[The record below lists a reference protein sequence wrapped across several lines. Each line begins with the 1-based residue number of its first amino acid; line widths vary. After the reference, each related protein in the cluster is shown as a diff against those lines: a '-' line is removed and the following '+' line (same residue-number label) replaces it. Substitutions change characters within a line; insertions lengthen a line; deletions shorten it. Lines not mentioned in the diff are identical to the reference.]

1 MKDGCR
7 KLLQCRYHGWTY
19 TLDGK
24 LQNAPRMSREMDF
37 DRDDLSLVPVA
48 VDTWRGFV
56 FVNPGRRRRP
66 RLLDVHPALEPL
78 AVERNLGFADWKFRT
93 HWVYP
98 IEANWKVFVENATE
112 CYHCPTVHTK
122 SFSDAFITDANVYE
136 LVETGGLLCQF
147 TPYNARRANTR
158 WGGQTGDGFRFI
170 YLWPTSF
177 WAQDDQ
183 VAFTGMIV
191 PTGVESCAF
200 HADVYSHP
208 QADETFVADWMEM
221 YDKTFEEDAD
231 VVRVQQA
238 GPALADDPVRPAAAE
253 EREPDPALP
262 PARLRRARERRLRGR
277 TPNRGSDPIV
287 PSQQPGFLVASPDPT
302 AAPREPRP

>member
-1 MKDGCR
+1 
-7 KLLQCRYHGWTY
+7 
-19 TLDGK
+19 
-24 LQNAPRMSREMDF
+24 MSREMDF
-37 DRDDLSLVPVA
+37 DRDELSLVPVA

-56 FVNPGRRRRP
+56 FVNPDVARRAAARRAPGARAARGRAQP
-66 RLLDVHPALEPL
+66 RLRRLEVP
-78 AVERNLGFADWKFRT
+78 RRT
-93 HWVYP
+93 GSIP

-122 SFSDAFITDANVYE
+122 SFSDAFVTDANVYE

-191 PTGVESCAF
+191 PTGVESCEF

-208 QADETFVADWMEM
+208 RGRR
-221 YDKTFEEDAD
+221 D
-231 VVRVQQA
+231 VRRRLDGDVRQ
-238 GPALADDPVRPAAAE
+238 DVRGG
-253 EREPDPALP
+253 R
-262 PARLRRARERRLRGR
+262 RRRARPAGRACARR
-277 TPNRGSDPIV
+277 
-287 PSQQPGFLVASPDPT
+287 
-302 AAPREPRP
+302 